1 VILGYVVVSHVGDFG
16 PHTFG
21 TFIYHR
27 ERAEELVAENNARN
41 IPHVRYTV
49 AEVREIE
56 KP

>member
-1 VILGYVVVSHVGDFG
+1 MILGYVVVSHVGDFG